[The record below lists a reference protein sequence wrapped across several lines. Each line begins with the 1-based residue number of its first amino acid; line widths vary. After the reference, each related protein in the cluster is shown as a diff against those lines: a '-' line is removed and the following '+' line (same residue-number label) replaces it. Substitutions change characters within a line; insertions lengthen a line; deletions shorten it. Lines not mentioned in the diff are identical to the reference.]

1 MKKLF
6 ASLFLVV
13 FCFAFIGCATIK
25 VGGNAQLAPTS
36 SVGEKIASKRCW
48 FALWGL
54 VPLGDNTTDSMV
66 PANSKV
72 RFETKMTTVDFLL
85 GLIVG
90 GLTLQ
95 TKTVEVYQTK

>member
-25 VGGNAQLAPTS
+25 VGGNAQLAPSTAT
-36 SVGEKIASKRCW
+36 GEKIASKRCW

-54 VPLGDNTTDSMV
+54 VPLGDNTSDSIV

-72 RFETKMTTVDFLL
+72 RVETKMTTVDFLL
-85 GLIVG
+85 SMIVG

-95 TKTVEVYQTK
+95 TKTVEVYQAR